1 MNKYI
6 NQSIKHLFFSDSKT
20 FKQYTPCPEKS
31 PHYFLNNFNTFKFIF
46 KNNFWHTLLND
57 TLY

>member
-46 KNNFWHTLLND
+46 NLAHIIK
-57 TLY
+57 